1 MKLRKVFVTGA
12 AAALFVSS
20 TLHVSAAEVISGN
33 YVKALKENQKF
44 IIDVE
49 AYKAAYS
56 DLEQTFGDDLDAYVE
71 HYLTIGVYEGRSKGV
86 LFDPLVYAESYS
98 DVKDAFG
105 YNIQAIVNHYLTFG
119 VAEKRTMGTAG
130 GYSDIAA
137 AERAGVYKAQVQ
149 RNLAA
154 TSSYENDTISGGV
167 EAVTVE
173 NTAADR
179 STGNTGSTAVVSN
192 GNALNNA
199 LPSNNVAT
207 ANGNTSGTNTTA
219 PTINHTT
226 ADKSAAPAGNQA
238 VKDDNS
244 SPVVNNTTAGNSNVP
259 AVNDGASGSNSNAAP
274 VNNDDASSGG
284 NNTSSDKGYH
294 HTTSIYDNDESTLL
308 RVEYYD
314 DNNKLIQYS
323 SVSNFDSNTNS
334 YTEEIYHYD
343 KETESSVLDRTD
355 TYVNG
360 VLSSSENH

>member
-33 YVKALKENQKF
+33 YVKELKENQKL

-56 DLEQTFGDDLDAYVE
+56 DLEQSFGDDLDAYVE
-71 HYLTIGVYEGRSKGV
+71 HYLTIGVYEGRTKGV

-137 AERAGVYKAQVQ
+137 AERAGVQKVQIQ

-154 TSSYENDTISGGV
+154 ASKYDNNTISNGS
-167 EAVTVE
+167 ETTAVANTV
-173 NTAADR
+173 ADR
-179 STGNTGSTAVVSN
+179 SNGNTGSTAVVSN
-192 GNALNNA
+192 GNALNNV

-207 ANGNTSGTNTTA
+207 ANGNTPGVNTTA

-226 ADKSAAPAGNQA
+226 ANKGAAPAGNQA

-244 SPVVNNTTAGNSNVP
+244 SPVVNSTTAGNSNVP
-259 AVNDGASGSNSNAAP
+259 AVNDGVSGSNSNAAP
-274 VNNDDASSGG
+274 VNNGDASSG
-284 NNTSSDKGYH
+284 SSNASIDKGYH

-323 SVSNFDSNTNS
+323 SVSNFDSSTNS
-334 YTEEIYHYD
+334 YTEQIYHYD